1 MTRDLPSIR
10 LPWSDSTKKNFFVD
24 IMNRHFDS
32 QLKITGSPSSAS
44 GTAIPS
50 TLLQIV
56 SKKMVTQLISFL
68 KI

>member
-1 MTRDLPSIR
+1 MILQ
-10 LPWSDSTKKNFFVD
+10 KKFFVD

-50 TLLQIV
+50 TLLQIA
-56 SKKMVTQLISFL
+56 SKKNGNSIDFIS
-68 KI
+68 